1 MWALIQSLVTKW
13 ALFKVL
19 LRTLGSL
26 AWLIPVAF
34 VLKFVGL
41 PVLAVLAILALPVF
55 IILALVGLPIMFA
68 FVAGV
73 LVALL
78 VGFFAL
84 LSFGIAIL
92 KIAIPIAII
101 YFLFKWWTN
110 GKKGSDPAT
119 DA

>member
-26 AWLIPVAF
+26 GWLIPVAF
-34 VLKFVGL
+34 ILKFVGL

-68 FVAGV
+68 FVAGI
-73 LVALL
+73 LLL

-84 LSFGIAIL
+84 LSLGIAVI

-101 YFLFKWWTN
+101 YFLFKWWSN
-110 GKKGSDPAT
+110 GKKAADPST
-119 DA
+119 DV